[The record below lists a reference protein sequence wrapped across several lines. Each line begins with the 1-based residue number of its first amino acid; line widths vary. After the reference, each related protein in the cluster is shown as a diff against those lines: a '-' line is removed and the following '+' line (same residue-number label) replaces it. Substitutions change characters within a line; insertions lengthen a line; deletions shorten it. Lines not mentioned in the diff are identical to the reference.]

1 MNLASATWIDL
12 GQGVRVQVVPVTPGA
27 LAAARAESV
36 TRLAAMPDADTM
48 PRDVRDGQLIAFRIH
63 ALAISSIVGWE
74 GIAAPCD
81 PEHITL
87 LMCRPE
93 LAQEFWAKA
102 RQMAEAA

>member
-1 MNLASATWIDL
+1 MNTASATWIDL
-12 GQGVRVQVVPVTPGA
+12 AAGVRVQIVPITAGM
-27 LAAARAESV
+27 LGAARAESM

-48 PRDVRDGQLIAFRIH
+48 PRDMRDGHLIAFRIH